1 MDAKL
6 GRTSGAPAGDTY
18 DLAVGLRQRLAE
30 TVRPQPA
37 SVTAQLQSAARE
49 RLGSDRAFD
58 AKGRTRL
65 RSRRRID
72 PA

>member
-6 GRTSGAPAGDTY
+6 GRTLGAPAGDTY
-18 DLAVGLRQRLAE
+18 DLAVGLRQRLAG
-30 TVRPQPA
+30 VLRPQPV

-49 RLGSDRAFD
+49 RLGSDRALAARD
-58 AKGRTRL
+58 RIRL
-65 RSRRRID
+65 PRRRID

>member
-1 MDAKL
+1 MDAKR
-6 GRTSGAPAGDTY
+6 GKTFGAPAGDTY

-30 TVRPQPA
+30 TVRPQGA

-49 RLGSDRAFD
+49 RLGSDRTFGVMD
-58 AKGRTRL
+58 RLRL
-65 RSRRRID
+65 RSRRRGD